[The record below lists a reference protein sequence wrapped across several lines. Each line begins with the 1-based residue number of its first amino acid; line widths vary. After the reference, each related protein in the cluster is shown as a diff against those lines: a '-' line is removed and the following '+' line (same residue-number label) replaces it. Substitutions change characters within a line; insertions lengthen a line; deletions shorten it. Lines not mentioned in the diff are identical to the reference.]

1 MPEYHLMTPISEE
14 DVRRLKIKDVIYLTG
29 TMFTARDGVHRRAV
43 ELIRKGEKLPISLKG
58 LVLYHCGPIL
68 RKVNEEWV
76 VVAAG
81 PTTSTRMEPFQDEF
95 ITNLGVR
102 VVVGK
107 GGMGPKTTEAMK
119 SFGAVYC
126 AFTGG
131 TAVLAADSIKKVERV
146 KWLDLGMPE
155 ALWIFIVEN
164 FGPLIVA
171 IDSYGNNLYEEVMK
185 QVKRNKI
192 RIYQQ
197 IDEDAK

>member
-1 MPEYHLMTPISEE
+1 MPEYNLMTPISEE

-29 TMFTARDGVHRRAV
+29 TMFTARDGAHRRAV
-43 ELIRKGEKLPISLKG
+43 ELIRKGEKLPISLEG

-68 RKVNEEWV
+68 KKVNEEWT

-107 GGMGPKTTEAMK
+107 GGMGQKTTEAMK
-119 SFGAVYC
+119 RFGAVYC

-131 TAVLAADSIKKVERV
+131 TAVLAAQSIIKVMGVE
-146 KWLDLGMPE
+146 WLDLGMPE
-155 ALWIFIVEN
+155 AVWIFEVKD

-171 IDSYGNNLYEEVMK
+171 IDAQGNNLYHDVGKKIEVN
-185 QVKRNKI
+185 REKI
-192 RIYQQ
+192 YSQ
-197 IDEDAK
+197 IGNN